1 MGKNINRSFVFIF
14 QVPKKRRLLR
24 LIFQDYNR
32 STSYYYLDNWNRI
45 RKKKKKNKEK
55 KNRLALTLIHAIKID
70 LRIFIES
77 NGTNRSTKF
86 HSFHTHTC
94 VHNVDTMSCKR
105 TRSFLYHVQ
114 LCQVP
119 FTFFPL

>member
-55 KNRLALTLIHAIKID
+55 KNRLALTLTRD
-70 LRIFIES
+70 QD
-77 NGTNRSTKF
+77 RSTYLYRIKRNE
-86 HSFHTHTC
+86 SFNQISFFPHTH
-94 VHNVDTMSCKR
+94 MR
-105 TRSFLYHVQ
+105 T
-114 LCQVP
+114 
-119 FTFFPL
+119 